1 MAYKTK
7 DLKVDTLLKDYF
19 TDPCHFADMI
29 NATIFDGRQVV
40 QPENVSDFDTS
51 TSTFHDDD
59 YYPITVDRDRDVI
72 KKVTIGDFSIL
83 IGIENHSQEKWN
95 VPYCVMEYNALT
107 QIRQWH
113 QIHSASDRR
122 KNPPIKSISLVLY
135 YAEKRW
141 KGPRTYDEV
150 MKQVPKEFEEL
161 SRYNMFPT
169 TDVISLDYH
178 KNRNQNNMDL
188 MKGLQMLYQWEGNLS
203 VFEGMVM
210 SRIVTL
216 ILAALANDREL
227 LHIINKNKEEK
238 IDMCESIR
246 LYRERILNEGENK
259 GLIETLVDLLK
270 LKLGKLSPKVEKE
283 IENINDEQLNKLKLK
298 IFTIENEEDILNSI
312 K

>member
-83 IGIENHSQEKWN
+83 IGIENHTQEKWN
-95 VPYCVMEYNALT
+95 VPYRVMEYNALT

-122 KNPPIKSISLVLY
+122 KNPPIKSISLVL
-135 YAEKRW
+135 
-141 KGPRTYDEV
+141 
-150 MKQVPKEFEEL
+150 
-161 SRYNMFPT
+161 
-169 TDVISLDYH
+169 
-178 KNRNQNNMDL
+178 
-188 MKGLQMLYQWEGNLS
+188 
-203 VFEGMVM
+203 
-210 SRIVTL
+210 
-216 ILAALANDREL
+216 
-227 LHIINKNKEEK
+227 
-238 IDMCESIR
+238 
-246 LYRERILNEGENK
+246 
-259 GLIETLVDLLK
+259 
-270 LKLGKLSPKVEKE
+270 
-283 IENINDEQLNKLKLK
+283 
-298 IFTIENEEDILNSI
+298 
-312 K
+312 